1 MTIIHSLFD
10 YLSIGGCDRCH
21 FGLLRWWPGYL
32 DLELPLLAQVSS
44 IFMDPSRPWCPHQ
57 RFALRCLLKDYICN
71 QEGKGQQR
79 VWGWHLAVK
88 ISSNSLRSAWTLY
101 LESHTWLGQRHLG
114 LSVVEGVQAAP
125 GTVGLCE
132 KQSWAKEG
140 LRLTLLW
147 RLLCAA
153 TNPEN
158 SAWGRRP
165 CL

>member
-1 MTIIHSLFD
+1 MTIVQSLFD
-10 YLSIGGCDRCH
+10 YLSVGGRDHCQFR
-21 FGLLRWWPGYL
+21 LLRWWPGCL
-32 DLELPLLAQVSS
+32 VLELPLLAQISS
-44 IFMDPSRPWCPHQ
+44 IFMDPSSPCCTHG
-57 RFALRCLLKDYICN
+57 RFALRCSLKDYICN
-71 QEGKGQQR
+71 LEEKGQR

-88 ISSNSLRSAWTLY
+88 IHSDSLRPAWTLY

-147 RLLCAA
+147 HLLCAA

-158 SAWGRRP
+158 SAWGPRP